1 MVSRIELT
9 KLLPAQS
16 VPSTLGGTGDG
27 SLQNLN
33 WLNVMAEGKQ
43 ERPTKVHNSFQSVK
57 SLDEMTDKRA
67 PILPRAYQN
76 PKKDPET
83 KTHPFATTTSK
94 GDQSGVSPA
103 RSAQAVA
110 DKRQPVSRPFIP
122 PPVSALKNSNAP
134 ASSIANRISNW
145 EGRSSVNKPPS
156 ERPVNG
162 PSKITK
168 QSSDKSLN
176 SFKAGSSN
184 TSKMDADKLA
194 QFTPSDT
201 LKINWTPD
209 HRDRQESVC
218 SIEGDY
224 VKDWI
229 SGRTQ
234 SEYQNVDIDKLS
246 CTPFPLPGGA
256 LNQTKQPARHEKFS
270 LPDNSSNDAYE
281 IVNYGAT
288 AGQLIKPY
296 APNRRPIVAKTLKPN
311 HDYVNVD
318 IPSDP
323 EPAPPPLPSK
333 KKKPPIKATVVN
345 DQSDDSELDEEEGNE
360 AQYENWSFLN
370 PHEGDQNMTI
380 SELDSYV
387 KSRKLQGLKAEYF
400 KIRNKP
406 DPSEMKICRQEYLTF
421 QICITQIFSH

>member
-16 VPSTLGGTGDG
+16 VPSTLGGTEDG

-43 ERPTKVHNSFQSVK
+43 GPPTKVRNSFQSGK
-57 SLDEMTDKRA
+57 LLDETTDKRV
-67 PILPRAYQN
+67 PIVPRGYQN
-76 PKKDPET
+76 PKKNSET
-83 KTHPFATTTSK
+83 KAHPFATATTSK
-94 GDQSGVSPA
+94 TDKSSVSPA
-103 RSAQAVA
+103 RSAQAAV
-110 DKRQPVSRPFIP
+110 DKRQQVSKPFIP
-122 PPVSALKNSNAP
+122 PPVSVSKNNNAL
-134 ASSIANRISNW
+134 ASSIASRISNW
-145 EGRSSVNKPPS
+145 EGRSFVNKPPS
-156 ERPVNG
+156 DKPVNG

-168 QSSDKSLN
+168 QSSNISQN
-176 SFKAGSSN
+176 SSKANGSGN
-184 TSKMDADKLA
+184 TSKITADRVA
-194 QFTPSDT
+194 QFSPSET
-201 LKINWTPD
+201 LRINWTPD
-209 HRDRQESVC
+209 HRDRQKSVC

-224 VKDWI
+224 IKDWI
-229 SGRTQ
+229 SGKPQ
-234 SEYQNVDIDKLS
+234 PEYQNVDIDKLKS
-246 CTPFPLPGGA
+246 PLPGNA
-256 LNQTKQPARHEKFS
+256 PNQTKQPARHEKFS
-270 LPDNSSNDAYE
+270 LPDNSSNGAYE
-281 IVNYGAT
+281 IINYGAT
-288 AGQLIKPY
+288 AKPLVKPH
-296 APNRRPIVAKTLKPN
+296 APNRRPMVVGSAKTLKLN

-323 EPAPPPLPSK
+323 EPPPPPPVPSK

-380 SELDSYV
+380 SELDAYV

-406 DPSEMKICRQEYLTF
+406 DSSEMNICRQEYSTF
-421 QICITQIFSH
+421 QIRIT